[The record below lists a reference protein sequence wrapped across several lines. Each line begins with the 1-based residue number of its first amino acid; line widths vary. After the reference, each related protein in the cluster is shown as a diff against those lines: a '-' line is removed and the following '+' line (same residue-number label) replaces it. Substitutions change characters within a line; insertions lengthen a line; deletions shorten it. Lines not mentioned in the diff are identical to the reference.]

1 MYSFEQ
7 IIENQKKYKDEIIFF
22 LLSEIKEAK
31 KILKEINSEDEFILK
46 EKDKL
51 IKKYRKFKSLESI
64 KRYFFM
70 SSKRDENFF
79 VWWDTSLQEAL
90 ILPYGKK

>member
-31 KILKEINSEDEFILK
+31 QTLRAIKSEDEFILK

-51 IKKYRKFKSLESI
+51 IKRYRKFKSLDSI

-70 SSKRDENFF
+70 SSKRDENFY
-79 VWWDTSLQEAL
+79 VWWDVVQQEVI

>member
-7 IIENQKKYKDEIIFF
+7 IIENQKKYKDEITFF

-31 KILKEINSEDEFILK
+31 QALKSIKSQDEFILK
-46 EKDKL
+46 EKEKL
-51 IKKYRKFKSLESI
+51 IKKYRKFNSLDSI
-64 KRYFFM
+64 KKYFFM
-70 SSKRDENFF
+70 SSKRDENFY
-79 VWWDTSLQEAL
+79 VWWDTVQQEAL

>member
-31 KILKEINSEDEFILK
+31 KILREIKSDDEFILK
-46 EKDKL
+46 EKSKL
-51 IKKYRKFKSLESI
+51 IKKYRKFKTLDSI
-64 KRYFFM
+64 KQYFFM
-70 SSKRDENFF
+70 NSKRDENFY
-79 VWWDTSLQEAL
+79 VWWDTVQQEAI
-90 ILPYGKK
+90 ILSYGKK